1 MVAQSS
7 TEPKYVSDATTANQA
22 IWLRKVLKDLEQHQN
37 EATEIKVG
45 NEYAVAI
52 KKNLIQHGRT
62 KHISVKFHAIREAE
76 KLGEI
81 NVMHFNFEDQ
91 LGDIMT
97 KALPKAR
104 FETLRRSLGVSR
116 KNAKEEC

>member
-1 MVAQSS
+1 MPSLILI
-7 TEPKYVSDATTANQA
+7 N
-22 IWLRKVLKDLEQHQN
+22 LEQHQN
-37 EATEIKVG
+37 EATENKVD
-45 NEYAVAI
+45 NKSVIAI
-52 KKNLIQHGRT
+52 TKNHVQHGRT
-62 KHISVKFHAIREAE
+62 KHINVKFHAIREAE